1 MIKVTLTPT
10 PDPDMFLL
18 AYECNGDTD
27 ELDELY
33 ATLATHGPLGIAWK
47 DSKKFE
53 VLIGKVR
60 QDAPDPAG
68 H

>member
-10 PDPDMFLL
+10 PDPDQFLL
-18 AYECNGDTD
+18 AYECNGNTD

-33 ATLATHGPLGIAWK
+33 ATLATYIPIGIAWK
-47 DSKKFE
+47 ESNKFE
-53 VLIGKVR
+53 VLIGKV
-60 QDAPDPAG
+60 QQNSPDPTG